1 VSAMAPASFPD
12 EVRRLFWDVD
22 PVAID
27 LRLHRDYVMQR
38 IMTRGSWA
46 AMTWLRASYAPAEL
60 ADFLRHKGMRLPPRE
75 RAYWGLIAGVPLASG
90 PGGSRPSWAGP

>member
-1 VSAMAPASFPD
+1 MAVLAFPD

-22 PVAID
+22 PASVE
-27 LRLHRDYVMQR
+27 LQLHRDYVMQR
-38 IMTRGSWA
+38 IMTRGGWV
-46 AMTWLRASYAPAEL
+46 AMTWLRATYSVAEL
-60 ADFLRHKGMRLPPRE
+60 AEFLGRKGMGLPPRE